1 MKTIV
6 FAVTSFLFIVLI
18 LVVFLALTV
27 FKNQDGFLQTSIT
40 QPTPFPT
47 PITSF
52 TTPAV
57 RYNTEKTN
65 QLVESAKNR
74 QTLSQTGV
82 VSKQA
87 LIDKL
92 GGISGEVHKSSNV
105 RIDYIESADLFQAE
119 LISANINLAK
129 QEAISWMLAQGFTQQ
144 DLCYLPFSFY
154 LGILPRK
161 SLETSGQ
168 SFNPLPDGC

>member
-6 FAVTSFLFIVLI
+6 FAVTSFLFII
-18 LVVFLALTV
+18 LMLVIFLALTV
-27 FKNQDGFLQTSIT
+27 FKKQDGFLQAPIT

-47 PITSF
+47 PITSL

-82 VSKQA
+82 SSKKT

-92 GGISGEVHKSSNV
+92 GGVSGEVYKSSNI
-105 RIDYIESADLFQAE
+105 RIDYIESADLFQTE
-119 LISANINLAK
+119 IISANINTAK

-144 DLCYLPFSFY
+144 DLCNLPFSFY

-161 SLETSGQ
+161 NLEASGQ
-168 SFNPLPDGC
+168 SFNPLPDSC

>member
-1 MKTIV
+1 MRTLV
-6 FAVTSFLFIVLI
+6 FTVTSFLFIILI

-27 FKNQDGFLQTSIT
+27 FKPQSNPQQTSII

-47 PITSF
+47 PITTFIS
-52 TTPAV
+52 PSV
-57 RYNTEKTN
+57 KYNAEKTN

-74 QTLSQTGV
+74 QTLSQTGLT
-82 VSKQA
+82 SKQA

-92 GGISGEVHKSSNV
+92 GGTSGEVYTSSNV

-119 LISANINLAK
+119 LISSNINTAK
-129 QEAISWMLAQGFTQQ
+129 QEATSWMLTQGFTQQ
-144 DLCYLPFSFY
+144 DLCNLPFSFY